1 MRRGEPAGRDRL
13 EGEGAMRK
21 LIAVLAFV
29 MPFLLAPPALAA
41 VEINEVQ
48 PLNDF
53 QVFIPCADQTV
64 TLNGSLHVLLTFTI
78 NDRRLVGTDHF
89 QPVRLTGVDAA
100 GRTYRG
106 VGITSDQ
113 FSASLQ
119 NGQFDTTF
127 RNNFFIIGTA
137 GAPSYKVHEVSHA
150 TIDARGRLVRLT
162 DHLWITC
169 R

>member
-1 MRRGEPAGRDRL
+1 
-13 EGEGAMRK
+13 MRK
-21 LIAVLAFV
+21 LIALVAFV
-29 MPFLLAPPALAA
+29 LPFVFAPPAHAA
-41 VEINEVQ
+41 VELNEIQ

-53 QVFIPCADQTV
+53 EVFIPCADQTV

-78 NDRRLVGTDHF
+78 NDARLVGTDHF
-89 QPVRLTGVDAA
+89 QPVRLVGEDDA
-100 GRTYRG
+100 GRTYHG

-119 NGQFDTTF
+119 NGQFEFTF
-127 RNNFFIIGTA
+127 RNNFFIIGTR
-137 GAPSYKVHEVSHA
+137 GAPSYKVHEVFHA
-150 TIDARGRLVRLT
+150 TVDARGRLVRLG

>member
-1 MRRGEPAGRDRL
+1 
-13 EGEGAMRK
+13 MRK
-21 LIAVLAFV
+21 LIALVAFVVPFVLAS
-29 MPFLLAPPALAA
+29 PALAA
-41 VEINEVQ
+41 VDINEIQ

-53 QVFIPCADQTV
+53 EVFIPCADQTV
-64 TLNGSLHVLLTFTI
+64 TLNGSLHVLITSTI
-78 NDRRLVGTDHF
+78 NDNRLVGTDHF
-89 QPVRLTGVDAA
+89 QPVRLTGVDSA

-106 VGITSDQ
+106 VGITSDH

-119 NGQFDTTF
+119 NGQFAFTF
-127 RNNFFIIGTA
+127 RNNFFIIGESA
-137 GAPSYKVHEVSHA
+137 APSYKVHEVFHS